1 MKKSFLGFLIL
12 FILFTTYLPKFH
24 LSKNFNFFIKD
35 IKIDNNYIINDK
47 EIIDRLKFLYSENL
61 FFLDTQKIK
70 TNLKKETFI
79 QSYSIKK
86 IYPDTLRLLIVE
98 KKPIAIL
105 QNKKK
110 KFYISDKGD
119 KINFID
125 NDNYKNLP
133 TVFGGSEKFYLL
145 YKDLKKIN
153 FPFEKI
159 KSFYYFEAGRWDLIM
174 LEDKVIKLPEKDYL
188 FSLKNYMKS
197 SNDNSFNIYKTY
209 DYRVKDQLILN

>member
-98 KKPIAIL
+98 KRRRR
-105 QNKKK
+105 
-110 KFYISDKGD
+110 D
-119 KINFID
+119 
-125 NDNYKNLP
+125 
-133 TVFGGSEKFYLL
+133 T
-145 YKDLKKIN
+145 
-153 FPFEKI
+153 
-159 KSFYYFEAGRWDLIM
+159 
-174 LEDKVIKLPEKDYL
+174 L
-188 FSLKNYMKS
+188 FSRASSKELTNANYCFRNCHLSLPHFRLSQSRYRQGYSRPEELIFS
-197 SNDNSFNIYKTY
+197 SN
-209 DYRVKDQLILN
+209 